1 MSEQPDSFSSLAE
14 TFMRRNAQDGQSM
27 RQGEEAGSSFSITYS
42 PVMNFY
48 GNTDKESVIE
58 AERMS
63 QEEFAAYM
71 EEYIRENQRR
81 DFY

>member
-1 MSEQPDSFSSLAE
+1 
-14 TFMRRNAQDGQSM
+14 
-27 RQGEEAGSSFSITYS
+27 
-42 PVMNFY
+42 MNFY